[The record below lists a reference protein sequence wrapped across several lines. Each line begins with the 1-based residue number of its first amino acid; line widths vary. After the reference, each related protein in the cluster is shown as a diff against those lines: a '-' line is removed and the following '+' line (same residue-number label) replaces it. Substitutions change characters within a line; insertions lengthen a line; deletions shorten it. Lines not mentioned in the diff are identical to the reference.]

1 MFRLLCAL
9 FLIAFTARLPARAAT
24 TDPDSAAVLAALVR
38 QNDAEVTALL
48 ARVPAAS
55 PNPRE
60 TARTLKLCAAAYAQ
74 AASARHH
81 DPALLATMTD
91 LLRTL
96 VSLQNPDGTFD
107 TAFSEGNPQSPPDAG
122 FIIRHLCLA
131 QTVLLADAH
140 APAAAARDTLRQ
152 LILRGAEILRVGGVH
167 TPNHRWVVCG
177 ALARIQALYPSEK
190 NLARIDDWL
199 GEGIDQDADNQFSER
214 SSIYAHATI
223 EPLLDLALLL
233 NRPALLEP
241 VRKNL
246 RVTLLLAEPDGELDA
261 TASRRQDQQQRTT
274 GGRSVRHLAGFYYAL
289 RQLALIDGDGVFA
302 AAARMLEREHLGR
315 LTENLSEW
323 MESPVFGAALPPSAP
338 LPENFSRLIAN
349 AGLVRIRRGATTATI
364 FGGGDWAAV
373 RDIASGLATNPTF
386 FKYRKGAA
394 VLESVRL
401 APGFFSLGYFRS
413 EGLAPAPAG
422 PGWLLHQ
429 TMRAAYYQPLPA
441 ERRNARGD
449 YALTDDGRFYSKMD
463 FPSRPRD
470 EKRLTTRITVN
481 ELADT
486 PGAFELDFAIDET
499 SGIAITI
506 ELCFRAGGTLTGAEP
521 HPTEPGTF
529 FAKAGTARYTVGAD
543 TIEFGPG
550 NFGSARIAMA
560 GEDYTWRNGQL
571 RAEGV
576 RVYITGVTPFRHR
589 LVFK

>member
-1 MFRLLCAL
+1 MIRPLCAL
-9 FLIAFTARLPARAAT
+9 LLLASATLLSAQPAT
-24 TDPDSAAVLAALVR
+24 PDPDSAAVLAALVR
-38 QNDAEVTALL
+38 QNDAEVATLL
-48 ARVPAAS
+48 ARTPATS

-60 TARTLKLCAAAYAQ
+60 TARTLKLCAAAYTQ
-74 AASARHH
+74 PASTRHH

-96 VSLQNPDGTFD
+96 VSLQNPDGSFD

-131 QTVLLADAH
+131 QTVLFADAH
-140 APAAAARDTLRQ
+140 APTAAARDTLRA

-199 GEGIDQDADNQFSER
+199 GEGLDQDADGQFSER

-223 EPLLDLALLL
+223 EPLLDVALLL
-233 NRPALLEP
+233 SRPALLEP

-261 TASRRQDQQQRTT
+261 TASRRQDQQQRNL
-274 GGRSVRHLAGFYYAL
+274 GRSVRHLAGFYVAL
-289 RQLALIDGDGVFA
+289 RHLALIDRDGVFA
-302 AAARMLEREHLGR
+302 AATRMLERDHMAR
-315 LTENLSEW
+315 LTEHLSEW
-323 MESPVFGAALPPSAP
+323 LESPALGAPLPPFAP
-338 LPENFSRLIAN
+338 LPENFSHHFSN
-349 AGLVRIRRGATTATI
+349 SGLVRIRRGTTTAAI
-364 FGGGDWAAV
+364 FGGSDWAAV
-373 RDIASGLATNPTF
+373 RDISSGLSTNPTF

-401 APGFFSLGYFRS
+401 TPGFFSLGYFRS
-413 EGLAPAPAG
+413 EGLAPAPTG

-429 TMRAAYYQPLPA
+429 TIRAAYYQPLPA

-470 EKRLTTRITVN
+470 EKRLTTRITVR
-481 ELADT
+481 ELADQ
-486 PGAFELDFAIDET
+486 PGAFELDFTVDET
-499 SGIAITI
+499 RGIAVTI

-521 HPTEPGTF
+521 HATEPATF
-529 FAKAGTARYTVGAD
+529 FAKSGPASYTVGTD

-550 NFGSARIAMA
+550 SFGSARIAMA
-560 GEDYTWRNGQL
+560 GEEYTWRNGQL
-571 RAEGV
+571 RTEGV
-576 RVYITGVTPFRHR
+576 RVYLTGVTPFRHR
-589 LVFK
+589 LIIK

>member
-1 MFRLLCAL
+1 MLRSLSALL
-9 FLIAFTARLPARAAT
+9 LIAFTALLPVRAAT
-24 TDPDSAAVLAALVR
+24 PDLEPAAVLAALVR
-38 QNDAEVTALL
+38 QNDTEVAALL
-48 ARVPAAS
+48 ARVPSSS

-74 AASARHH
+74 PASVRHH
-81 DPALLATMTD
+81 DPALLATITD

-96 VSLQNPDGTFD
+96 VTLQNPDGSFD

-122 FIIRHLCLA
+122 FVIRHLCIA
-131 QTVLLADAH
+131 QTLLLADAH
-140 APAAAARDTLRQ
+140 EPAAGARDLLRR
-152 LILRGAEILRVGGVH
+152 LILSGAEILRVGGVH
-167 TPNHRWVVCG
+167 TPNHRWVICG

-199 GEGIDQDADNQFSER
+199 GEGIDQDSDGEFSEH

-223 EPLLDLALLL
+223 EPLLDVALLL

-246 RVTLLLAEPDGELDA
+246 RITLLLAEPDGELDA
-261 TASRRQDQQQRTT
+261 TASRRQDQLQRNL
-274 GGRSVRHLAGFYYAL
+274 GRSVRHLAGFYSEL
-289 RQLALIDGDGVFA
+289 RHLALIDHDGVFA
-302 AAARMLEREHLGR
+302 AATRMLERDHLGR

-323 MESPVFGAALPPSAP
+323 MESPAFGAALPPSAP
-338 LPENFSRLIAN
+338 LPENFSQLIAN

-373 RDIASGLATNPTF
+373 RAIASGLATNPTF

-394 VLESVRL
+394 ILESARL
-401 APGFFSLGYFRS
+401 SLGFFSLGYFRS
-413 EGLAPAPAG
+413 EGLAPAPAS

-441 ERRNARGD
+441 DRRNTHGD

-463 FPSRPRD
+463 FPARPRD
-470 EKRLTTRITVN
+470 EKRLATRITVH
-481 ELADT
+481 ELVET

-499 SGIAITI
+499 PGIAVTI
-506 ELCFRAGGTLTGAEP
+506 ELCFRPGGTFTGVEP
-521 HPTEPGTF
+521 HVTEPGTF
-529 FAKAGTARYTVGAD
+529 FAKTGTARYTVGAD

-550 NFGSARIAMA
+550 NFGSTRIAMA

-589 LVFK
+589 LIFK